1 MLNIES
7 FVTGFPRVGPKR
19 EYKWAVE
26 KFWKDEI
33 TEKEFL
39 DKTDEL
45 LINQWKIQKDS
56 GISRQVVGDFSFYDQ
71 MLDTVGYLGIPLKR
85 FGLVSNDNLSHYFKA
100 ARGGDID
107 SVKEPPL
114 EMTKWFDTNYHYLVP
129 EFDWEKDFTP
139 NISRI
144 KHELRLADKSNIDTI
159 VKIQGPATLLKLSRE
174 NEIDN
179 SKKQKIED
187 TYLKF
192 FQLIQGEGVDSVM
205 IDEGALGVGASYV
218 SDNLFEILK
227 NITNKTDL
235 KIYLNGFFGN
245 YEGYIEKLSEL
256 SIETLHLDLCMGDFT
271 DEEII
276 NLSKKFQLSLGVI
289 DGRSIW
295 KSNIVNLIDWI
306 SNLGIKNYIVSSSC
320 SILHCPYSL
329 KEEIDLDENL
339 KNILSFGDEKLN
351 ELRLI
356 VGSLNQGEVLDEAK
370 KFNDSLIS
378 SNKNLIGRVNSQVR
392 KRVEELKKDDF
403 QRKISREDRLILQNE
418 NLGIPPLPTTTIGS
432 FPQTVE
438 TRNLRKKY
446 KAKEIKDV
454 DYIKGLKEI
463 IKETVEIQERLD
475 LDVLVHGEA
484 ERNDMVEYFGEL
496 LDGFAFTKFGW
507 VQSYGS
513 RCVKPPIIYGDVNR
527 PEQMTVSWS
536 TYAQSLTEKPMKGML
551 TGPVTILQWSFI
563 RNDISK
569 KEVAYQIALALRDE
583 VAELE
588 ENGIKVIQIDE
599 PAIREGLPL
608 NPKFKEE
615 YLDWAVN
622 SFKLSSSGV
631 KQETQIHSHMCYS
644 EFDEILDAINALDV
658 DVLSIEA
665 SRSGMDL
672 VNEELKTKYTGAI
685 GPGIYDIHSPL
696 VLELKDAK
704 TRVEQLV
711 KSINQEN
718 IWINPDCG
726 LKTRAWPEVKESLKN
741 MVDVTKNI
749 RNKIN

>member
-19 EYKWAVE
+19 EYKWALE

-33 TEKEFL
+33 SEKEFL
-39 DKTDEL
+39 EITDKL
-45 LINQWKIQKDS
+45 LITQWKIQKDS
-56 GISRQVVGDFSFYDQ
+56 GITKQIVGDFSFYDQ
-71 MLDTVGYLGIPLKR
+71 ILETVCYLGIPLKR
-85 FGLVSNDNLSHYFKA
+85 FGLVNNDNLSHYFKA
-100 ARGGDID
+100 ARGGDVEGI
-107 SVKEPPL
+107 KQPPL

-129 EFDWEKDFTP
+129 EIDWEKDFNP

-144 KHELRLADKSNIDTI
+144 KHELRLANENNIKTI

-174 NEIDN
+174 GEIDN
-179 SKKQKIED
+179 SKKEKIEG

-192 FQLIQGEGVDSVM
+192 FQLIQEEGVESVM
-205 IDEGALGVGASYV
+205 IDEGALGIGASYV
-218 SDNLFEILK
+218 SDSLFQLLK
-227 NITNKTDL
+227 NITNKTNL

-245 YEGYIEKLSEL
+245 YEGYIEKLTEL
-256 SIETLHLDLCMGDFT
+256 SIETLHLDLSMGDFT

-295 KSNIVNLIDWI
+295 KSNVVNLIDWI
-306 SNLGIKNYIVSSSC
+306 KDLGIKNYIVSSSC
-320 SILHCPYSL
+320 STLHSPYSL
-329 KEEIDLDENL
+329 EEEIDLDENL
-339 KNILSFGDEKLN
+339 KNILSFGHEKLH

-356 VGSLNQGEVLDEAK
+356 VNSLNKGEVLEEAK
-370 KFNDSLIS
+370 KFNDSFIL
-378 SNKNLIGRVNSQVR
+378 SNKNLIGRVNPQVR
-392 KRVEELKKDDF
+392 KRVEALKEEDF
-403 QRKISREDRLILQNE
+403 KRKIIREDRLILQNE

-432 FPQTVE
+432 FPQTAE

-446 KAKEIKDV
+446 KGNEINDTE
-454 DYIKGLKEI
+454 YIKGIKEI
-463 IKETVEIQERLD
+463 IKETVQIQEDLD

-513 RCVKPPIIYGDVNR
+513 RCVKPPIIYGDVQR
-527 PEQMTVSWS
+527 TKPMTVSWS
-536 TYAQSLTEKPMKGML
+536 TYAQSLTVKPMKGML

-583 VAELE
+583 VTELE
-588 ENGIKVIQIDE
+588 DNGIKVIQIDE

-622 SFKLSSSGV
+622 SFKLCSSGV

-672 VNEELKTKYTGAI
+672 VNENLKSKYTGAI

-696 VLELKDAK
+696 VLEEKDAEI
-704 TRVEQLV
+704 RVEQLV

-741 MVDVTKNI
+741 MVEVTKNI
-749 RNKIN
+749 RTKL